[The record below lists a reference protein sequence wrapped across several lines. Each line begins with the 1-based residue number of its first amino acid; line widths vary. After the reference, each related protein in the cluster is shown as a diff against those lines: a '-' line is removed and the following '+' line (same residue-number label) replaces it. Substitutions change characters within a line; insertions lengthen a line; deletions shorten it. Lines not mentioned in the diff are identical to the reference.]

1 MKKQIR
7 FIVNPFSGIGKK
19 GRLPQELEKQLDHS
33 QFDYSIVYT
42 EDIGHAT
49 QLSQQAVS
57 DKIDMVIAVGG
68 DGSVNEVAKG
78 IIGTDTTLGILPA
91 GSGNGLA
98 MHLGLG
104 RNPYKAIQFI
114 NHGKIIDID
123 TCKMNEH
130 SFVNLAGVG
139 FQALVA
145 NKLKE
150 SRLRGFTGYTRFIV
164 QESFNYQIPTFEI
177 IIDGKKIERECLL
190 IEVAN
195 APMFGYNFEIAPHAK
210 LNDGVLEVVVI
221 KKLRPWQFPY
231 LAWHSLRKSLE
242 KNGLAENFSGKNIVI
257 KLNKETAA
265 HFDGEGLL
273 AKEDLHF
280 SINPLSLKVQ
290 VPKND

>member
-19 GRLPQELEKQLDHS
+19 GRLELAIKKQLDH
-33 QFDYSIVYT
+33 QQYNYEIVKT
-42 EDIGHAT
+42 ERVGHAT
-49 QLSQQAVS
+49 QLAEQAVN
-57 DKIDMVIAVGG
+57 DKVDIAVAVGG
-68 DGSVNEVAKG
+68 DGSVNEVAKAL
-78 IIGTDTTLGILPA
+78 IGTETILGILPA
-91 GSGNGLA
+91 GSGNGFA

-104 RNPYKAIQFI
+104 RNFSKAIPFLNQ
-114 NHGKIIDID
+114 GKIIQID
-123 TCKMNEH
+123 TCKMNDH
-130 SFVNLAGVG
+130 AFINLAGVG

-150 SRLRGFTGYTRFIV
+150 SRLRGFTGYTRFVV
-164 QESFNYQIPTFEI
+164 QESFNYKTPKFEI

-210 LNDGVLEVVVI
+210 LNDGILEVVVI

-257 KLNKETAA
+257 KLKEETAA
-265 HFDGEGLL
+265 HFDGEGLI
-273 AKEDLHF
+273 ANDDLHF

-290 VPKND
+290 VPN

>member
-1 MKKQIR
+1 MKKRIR

-19 GRLPQELEKQLDHS
+19 GRLKLALEKQLDH
-33 QFDYSIVYT
+33 QQYTYDIVKT
-42 EDIGHAT
+42 EAVGHAT
-49 QLSQQAVS
+49 QLAQKAVAE
-57 DKIDMVIAVGG
+57 KIDMVVAVGG

-78 IIGTDTTLGILPA
+78 LIGTDTILGILPA

-104 RNPYKAIQFI
+104 RNFSKAIQFL
-114 NHGKIIDID
+114 NQGKIIKID

-130 SFVNLAGVG
+130 AFVNLAGVG

-145 NKLKE
+145 NKLKA
-150 SRLRGFTGYTRFIV
+150 SRLRGFTGYTRFVV
-164 QESFNYQIPTFEI
+164 QESFKYKTPTFEI

-210 LNDGVLEVVVI
+210 LNDGILELVVI

-231 LAWHSLRKSLE
+231 LAYHSLHKSLE
-242 KNGLAENFSGKNIVI
+242 KNGLAENFSGKNIII
-257 KLNKETAA
+257 KLKEETAA
-265 HFDGEGLL
+265 HFDGEGLM
-273 AKEDLHF
+273 AQEDLHF
-280 SINPLSLKVQ
+280 SIVPLSLNVQ
-290 VPKND
+290 VPI

>member
-1 MKKQIR
+1 
-7 FIVNPFSGIGKK
+7 
-19 GRLPQELEKQLDHS
+19 
-33 QFDYSIVYT
+33 
-42 EDIGHAT
+42 
-49 QLSQQAVS
+49 
-57 DKIDMVIAVGG
+57 MVVAVGG

-78 IIGTDTTLGILPA
+78 LIGTETVLGILPA

-104 RNPYKAIQFI
+104 RNPYKAIPHLNQ
-114 NHGKIIDID
+114 GKVIQID

-130 SFVNLAGVG
+130 CFVNLAGVG

-145 NKLKE
+145 HKLKE
-150 SRLRGFTGYTRFIV
+150 SRLRGITGYTRFIV
-164 QESFNYQIPTFEI
+164 QESFGYQIPTFEI

-210 LNDGVLEVVVI
+210 LNDGILEVVVI

-242 KNGLAENFSGKNIVI
+242 KNGLAENFSGEKIVI

-273 AKEDLHF
+273 ANEDLHF
-280 SINPLSLKVQ
+280 SINPLSLNVKV
-290 VPKND
+290 PIKND